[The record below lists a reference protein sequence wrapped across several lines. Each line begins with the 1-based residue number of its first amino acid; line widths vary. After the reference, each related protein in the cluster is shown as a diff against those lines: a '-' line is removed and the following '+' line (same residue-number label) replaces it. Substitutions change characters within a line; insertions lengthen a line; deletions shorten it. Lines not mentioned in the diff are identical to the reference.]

1 MRAAN
6 RTGRTVVLRL
16 RFDDFTR
23 VTRSHTLPGATA
35 STAPLL
41 AAARGL
47 VAAAA
52 PLIAERGL
60 TLIGFAVS
68 NIDRGGAQ
76 QLELPLGGTGRDLLD
91 IDAAV
96 DRVRARYGNSAL
108 TRGVLI
114 GRDTG
119 LEVPHLPD

>member
-1 MRAAN
+1 M
-6 RTGRTVVLRL
+6 
-16 RFDDFTR
+16 
-23 VTRSHTLPGATA
+23 
-35 STAPLL
+35 
-41 AAARGL
+41 
-47 VAAAA
+47 
-52 PLIAERGL
+52 
-60 TLIGFAVS
+60 
-68 NIDRGGAQ
+68 GG
-76 QLELPLGGTGRDLLD
+76 PGRDLLD